1 MWIGGVKGLA
11 CSAQSGMTGATRD
24 RRLTCSGL
32 DAMKSVLTSVLTFLV
47 FAATANS
54 IHAASD
60 ADVTLLKVKK
70 VVIEESAITIEV
82 AQAMT
87 RITLIR
93 DDYDPKYTGDNWHGM
108 PVTRVQVISNK
119 ATFTIKR
126 EASAE
131 PGRQLANAW
140 QESLKV
146 AKDLQDG
153 KEVGRIGF
161 FAPDIVIKGN
171 MIDSIT
177 GFGYLYPK
185 AK

>member
-1 MWIGGVKGLA
+1 M
-11 CSAQSGMTGATRD
+11 
-24 RRLTCSGL
+24 
-32 DAMKSVLTSVLTFLV
+32 AMKPLLVSALAFLLL
-47 FAATANS
+47 ATAS
-54 IHAASD
+54 LDAASD
-60 ADVTLLKVKK
+60 ADVTIIKAQKVD
-70 VVIEESAITIEV
+70 IEESVITIVV
-82 AQAMT
+82 AEAKT

-93 DDYDPKYTGDNWHGM
+93 DDHDPKFTGDTWNGM

-126 EASAE
+126 RAEAA
-131 PGRQLANAW
+131 PAGPLANAW
-140 QESLKV
+140 QESLQA

-161 FAPDIVIKGN
+161 YAPDIVIKGN

-185 AK
+185 RK

>member
-1 MWIGGVKGLA
+1 
-11 CSAQSGMTGATRD
+11 
-24 RRLTCSGL
+24 
-32 DAMKSVLTSVLTFLV
+32 MKLFLTSVLMFLV
-47 FAATANS
+47 LAATS

-60 ADVTLLKVKK
+60 ADVTLLKVKR
-70 VVIEESAITIEV
+70 VVIEENVITIVV
-82 AQAMT
+82 AEAKT

-93 DDYDPKYTGDNWHGM
+93 DDYDPKYSGDNWHGM

-126 EASAE
+126 EAEAA
-131 PGRQLANAW
+131 PGGRLANAW
-140 QESLKV
+140 QESLKN
-146 AKDLQDG
+146 ARDLQDG

-161 FAPDIVIKGN
+161 YAPDIVIKGN

>member
-1 MWIGGVKGLA
+1 MK
-11 CSAQSGMTGATRD
+11 
-24 RRLTCSGL
+24 L
-32 DAMKSVLTSVLTFLV
+32 DAMKLLLALVLALLAFVAS
-47 FAATANS
+47 AR
-54 IHAASD
+54 AASD

-82 AQAMT
+82 AEAKT

-93 DDYDPKYTGDNWHGM
+93 DDHDPAFTGDTWNGM

-119 ATFTIKR
+119 ASFTIKR
-126 EASAE
+126 SADGAPGGRLAS
-131 PGRQLANAW
+131 AW
-140 QESLKV
+140 QESLKA

-161 FAPDIVIKGN
+161 YAPDIVIKGN

-185 AK
+185 RK

>member
-1 MWIGGVKGLA
+1 MTNGAVTGLK
-11 CSAQSGMTGATRD
+11 
-24 RRLTCSGL
+24 LN
-32 DAMKSVLTSVLTFLV
+32 AMKLFLASVVALLV
-47 FAATANS
+47 IFTAS
-54 IHAASD
+54 ARAASD

-70 VVIEESAITIEV
+70 VVIEESVITIMV
-82 AQAMT
+82 AEAKT

-126 EASAE
+126 GAEAA
-131 PGRQLANAW
+131 PGGPLANAW
-140 QESLKV
+140 QESLKT

-161 FAPDIVIKGN
+161 YAPDIVIKGN

-177 GFGYLYPK
+177 GFGYLYP
-185 AK
+185 

>member
-1 MWIGGVKGLA
+1 MKLFLA
-11 CSAQSGMTGATRD
+11 LILALFA
-24 RRLTCSGL
+24 
-32 DAMKSVLTSVLTFLV
+32 
-47 FAATANS
+47 FAASAR
-54 IHAASD
+54 AASD
-60 ADVTLLKVKK
+60 ADVTLLKVKE
-70 VVIEESAITIEV
+70 VVIEESVITIVV
-82 AQAMT
+82 AEAKT

-126 EASAE
+126 GAEAA
-131 PGRQLANAW
+131 PGRPLANAW
-140 QESLKV
+140 QESLKT

-161 FAPDIVIKGN
+161 YAPDIVIKGN

-177 GFGYLYPK
+177 GFGFLHSK
-185 AK
+185 GN